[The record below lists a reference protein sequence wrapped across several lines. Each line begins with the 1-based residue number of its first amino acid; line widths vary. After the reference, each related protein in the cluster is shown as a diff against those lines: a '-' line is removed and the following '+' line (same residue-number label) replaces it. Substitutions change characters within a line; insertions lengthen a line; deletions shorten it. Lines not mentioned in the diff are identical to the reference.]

1 MELAEAV
8 KAENNLL
15 RDANSCA
22 ARSRSIDDPNY
33 SEICKPSMG
42 MEKQPLNSLEP
53 YFTNEVEMEPTH
65 GFTTPSAS
73 WSDSH
78 TLTAKGDVQYNGKRV
93 MSLDHTIQGKFF
105 FS

>member
-53 YFTNEVEMEPTH
+53 YFTNEVECHTKGTGDAH
-65 GFTTPSAS
+65 TVSAQVE
-73 WSDSH
+73 
-78 TLTAKGDVQYNGKRV
+78 G
-93 MSLDHTIQGKFF
+93 LDHDGDDVSLLSLEGEAGQTH
-105 FS
+105 STLNM